1 MFVFK
6 TKIPKNDIFRTQHCF
21 CGGCVC
27 LRFLSDINSLLI
39 YDDVFHFQTNVLSS
53 QTHCPH
59 FNTFCTFDGK
69 WFCLHW
75 NKLDFFV
82 SRKKTWSFEVSFFS
96 SVYFQF
102 SRFYLWLFNVYGF
115 RLTVV
120 LDKYSHLFLRKFLD
134 WFYCFGQKNEAHTRQ
149 PKTVYLFSVN
159 DNKKNMGQHE
169 KYCRF
174 YVLVENQKW
183 HKILNFRIVKNRSRK
198 NDAIILINQVECL
211 P

>member
-1 MFVFK
+1 MTMCFTFKLMSSQVRHTALISTLFALSMASGFVF
-6 TKIPKNDIFRTQHCF
+6 TE
-21 CGGCVC
+21 
-27 LRFLSDINSLLI
+27 INSI
-39 YDDVFHFQTNVLSS
+39 
-53 QTHCPH
+53 
-59 FNTFCTFDGK
+59 FC
-69 WFCLHW
+69 
-75 NKLDFFV
+75 V
-82 SRKKTWSFEVSFFS
+82 SKKKTWSFEVSFFS

-169 KYCRF
+169 K
-174 YVLVENQKW
+174 
-183 HKILNFRIVKNRSRK
+183 
-198 NDAIILINQVECL
+198 
-211 P
+211 